1 MDKLGIE
8 YFCFHDVDLAPE
20 GNSLQERN
28 DNLKEMVS
36 AKVVAD
42 KAMEE
47 EFSFVYDQ

>member
-1 MDKLGIE
+1 
-8 YFCFHDVDLAPE
+8 LAPE

-28 DNLKEMVS
+28 DALKKMVS